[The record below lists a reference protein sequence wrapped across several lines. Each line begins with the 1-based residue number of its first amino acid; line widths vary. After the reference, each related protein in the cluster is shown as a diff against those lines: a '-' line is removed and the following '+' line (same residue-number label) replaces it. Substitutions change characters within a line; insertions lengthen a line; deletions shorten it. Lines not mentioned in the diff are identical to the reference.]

1 MCVLQEKA
9 ALGINLLLSLI
20 VFLTMIVKK
29 FLPPSGTEVPL
40 IAKYLVWTYMTS
52 FLMIALNVVVSHVA
66 LTKGHA
72 EMSNFSKRYKS
83 NSIVPAAA

>member
-1 MCVLQEKA
+1 MQKSFVKLGILLQEKA

-40 IAKYLVWTYMTS
+40 IAKYLLWTYMTS
-52 FLMIALNVVVSHVA
+52 FLMLGLNVVVSHVA
-66 LTKGHA
+66 LSHVTGPT
-72 EMSNFSKRYKS
+72 ELGYYSKR
-83 NSIVPAAA
+83 